1 MNILELLVCGELST
15 VNTTSLTLNHLVIYM
30 ICRTRSGI
38 VLVVT
43 PAICGGVEMFVL
55 TVHFSLTQAVWVW
68 AFPDPGCVGV
78 RLS

>member
-43 PAICGGVEMFVL
+43 PAICGGVGMFVL
-55 TVHFSLTQAVWVW
+55 TVWV
-68 AFPDPGCVGV
+68 FPDPGCVGV
-78 RLS
+78 VLP

>member
-38 VLVVT
+38 VFVVT

-55 TVHFSLTQAVWVW
+55 TVCF
-68 AFPDPGCVGV
+68 FPDRGCMGVG
-78 RLS
+78 LP